1 MKKSL
6 LLFFAAF
13 APLVASAQTKV
24 EIDGIWYNL
33 FAKVKQAEVV
43 FKGSSYYEYKSEYSG
58 SITIPATITHEGVDY
73 SVTSIGD
80 EAFRDCYSLTAITIP
95 EGVTSI
101 GKCAFYGCSS
111 LTTTTLPDGVT
122 ILGSGAFY
130 ACSNLTTI
138 NIPDGVTSIG
148 SATFNHCTS
157 LITITISED
166 SQLTSIE
173 GGAFYG
179 CSSLTAINIPEGVT
193 SIGGA
198 AFCDCSSLTFIT
210 IPESVTSIG
219 DMAFGCCSNLTSIT
233 LPKGVTSIGDNTFAG
248 CSSLTTITIPEG
260 VTSIGGRAFSDCSRL
275 ATITIPEGVT
285 SIGSD
290 AFSGCSSLT
299 TITIPEGVTSLG
311 DDAFRECSSLA
322 TITLPEGV
330 TSIGRGAFYACS
342 SLASITIPESV
353 MSIGESAFSG
363 CSSLTSI
370 TLPEGVTSLGDLT
383 FLNCYS
389 LRDMFCYAKNVPSAG
404 RAAFSNMPSDAV
416 LYVPASAADD
426 YKAAAEWSRFSKV
439 ETFEIAKI
447 VFEQQKVTL
456 IEGEILTLDIKV
468 APSSADRNLLT
479 WTSSNDD
486 VAMVNSKGK
495 VVTMGVGTAIIT
507 VAVNDNS
514 GVSASCEVRVVL
526 GRCATPAISYADG
539 KLLLA
544 CDTEG
549 AEVVTNAVI
558 ENNTEYRKLEFEFT
572 PTITF
577 TAIAIKEQYEE
588 SDVATITLCWV
599 PCIEDHESEEDG
611 ILTIPA
617 HPVLIQCSNGVITL
631 TGLTEGAEVIAYS
644 TAGQQLGGAAAANGT
659 ATISTCLTTGDIAI
673 VKIGSS
679 SIKIV
684 IR

>member
-260 VTSIGGRAFSDCSRL
+260 VTSIGGRAFSDCS
-275 ATITIPEGVT
+275 
-285 SIGSD
+285 
-290 AFSGCSSLT
+290 SLT
-299 TITIPEGVTSLG
+299 TITI
-311 DDAFRECSSLA
+311 
-322 TITLPEGV
+322 
-330 TSIGRGAFYACS
+330 
-342 SLASITIPESV
+342 
-353 MSIGESAFSG
+353 
-363 CSSLTSI
+363 
-370 TLPEGVTSLGDLT
+370 PEGVTSLGDLT

>member
-260 VTSIGGRAFSDCSRL
+260 VTSIGGRAFSDCSSL
-275 ATITIPEGVT
+275 TTITIPEGVT

-322 TITLPEGV
+322 T
-330 TSIGRGAFYACS
+330 
-342 SLASITIPESV
+342 
-353 MSIGESAFSG
+353 
-363 CSSLTSI
+363 I